1 MNERTHRWLVH
12 KTSGWFHTTQGCLYK
27 FSLYIKPR
35 VNVGPNL
42 DTSLDW
48 TLRTSETSG
57 SSSVDMF
64 TAGLDLGA
72 FLFFSTNIL
81 NNFCFCGAD
90 VAVELPEL
98 FCARKDTAFPEI
110 DLLGRATDF
119 RFDLENGGIS
129 FFVCKIGLV
138 VCRSSAVGVAP
149 RFGAALRV
157 TNNQKPKTKNQKPK
171 TKNPDVTET
180 KKRHTN
186 GAKSGNHDCLLFGS
200 A

>member
-12 KTSGWFHTTQGCLYK
+12 KKSGWFHTTQGCLHK

-42 DTSLDW
+42 DTSLVW

-57 SSSVDMF
+57 SSSVVVS
-64 TAGLDLGA
+64 TTRLDLGA
-72 FLFFSTNIL
+72 LLSFSTSIL

-98 FCARKDTAFPEI
+98 FCARKDTAFAEI
-110 DLLGRATDF
+110 DLLGWATDF
-119 RFDLENGGIS
+119 RLDLGNGGIP

-138 VCRSSAVGVAP
+138 VCTCSAVGVSGGGVDGAP
-149 RFGAALRV
+149 RFGATLLG
-157 TNNQKPKTKNQKPK
+157 
-171 TKNPDVTET
+171 T
-180 KKRHTN
+180 KKEAAMIFALCAIGVTKVDFRGRSTT
-186 GAKSGNHDCLLFGS
+186 KVLL
-200 A
+200 